1 MEDKAAENCAKTPL
15 VSPDVLQTKDFV
27 FSPIRPLDRIGD
39 SGALFLAKLKT
50 DRRKRYLV
58 KHAFC
63 DCAANEFVYT
73 KLAQAMDV
81 RMPEAKLFQISEG
94 EKRNYFKT
102 EYVLATK
109 YLDLIDENPS
119 YRIIREQALN
129 WQDYFRFRAMYD
141 MFLEGDSFEVLLAS
155 DRYIYRVDTTDAFL
169 YSDHILARAGINI
182 VIGNHNVKDQIKNEM
197 LFRSYNSCWEYMDFE
212 ETLKTLVTRY
222 GDECIKPFLDSFKRI
237 QDVPKDYIDSFL
249 NTLCYFYPDFIG
261 DYFKLFITALQR
273 ESYKYLRTKE

>member
-1 MEDKAAENCAKTPL
+1 MEDKAAENRTKTSL

-27 FSPIRPLDRIGD
+27 FSPIKPLNRIGD
-39 SGALFLAKLKT
+39 SGALLLAKLKT

-102 EYVLATK
+102 EYILATK

-169 YSDHILARAGINI
+169 YSDHILARSGINI
-182 VIGNHNVKDQIKNEM
+182 VIGNHNVKEQIKSEM
-197 LFRSYNSCWEYMDFE
+197 LSRSYNSRWQYMDFE
-212 ETLKTLVTRY
+212 GTLKKLVTRY
-222 GDECIKPFLDSFKRI
+222 GNECIKPFLDSFTRI

-273 ESYKYLRTKE
+273 VSYEYLRTKG